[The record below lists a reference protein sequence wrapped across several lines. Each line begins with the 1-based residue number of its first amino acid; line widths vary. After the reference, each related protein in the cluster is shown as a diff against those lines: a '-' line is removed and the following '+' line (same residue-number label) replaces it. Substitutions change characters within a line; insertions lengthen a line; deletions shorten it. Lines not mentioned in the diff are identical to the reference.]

1 MDAPGTY
8 TTMVRDPEL
17 GEGDEFGGYP
27 KPFAILQVTVRPHDQ
42 RPLSILALS
51 LSFIPWVVPLIL
63 LIDIFATQRF
73 YSVYA
78 IIIAV
83 LCAVVNEGILKRIF
97 NQPRPET
104 SEVRYED
111 RTLTPGMPSGHVLN
125 SQTLTV
131 WAILEVVASFSGA
144 GDACCL
150 VVLGALMVGVPWSR
164 WYIGDHTWNQV
175 LVALVLGTVFGVT
188 AFVVDMEYLQ
198 DYHRPASTG
207 PGQPG
212 GGFPHL

>member
-1 MDAPGTY
+1 MDSPGT
-8 TTMVRDPEL
+8 RDPER
-17 GEGDEFGGYP
+17 GESDEFGGYP

-51 LSFIPWVVPLIL
+51 LSFLPWVVPLIL

-73 YSVYA
+73 LSLYA
-78 IIIAV
+78 IVIAV
-83 LCAVVNEGILKRIF
+83 FCAVLNEGLLKRLF

-125 SQTLTV
+125 SQTLAV
-131 WAILEVVASFSGA
+131 WAILEVVASSSFSGA
-144 GDACCL
+144 GDACSL
-150 VVLGALMVGVPWSR
+150 VLLAALMVGVPWSR

-175 LVALVLGTVFGVT
+175 LVALVIGTVFGVM
-188 AFVVDMEYLQ
+188 AFFVDMEYLQ
-198 DYHRPASTG
+198 DYHRPTSPG

-212 GGFPHL
+212 GLPHP